1 MGQHIRQS
9 RGFTLIELAISF
21 TIIGLIIAG
30 FATGYKIYLQE
41 KFVAKQEENFNT
53 IRNAL
58 ATASLNGIKSSHG
71 IDLDDDGNF
80 NGTNERAFGAGD
92 RGLTLF
98 EKIDNNNDGDYTDPS
113 DSVQPIS
120 AYTNAAANSAIV
132 EYYYF
137 PQNTD
142 GDPIEHGQPIYG
154 YAFPCPA
161 PLNNAGTAGVP
172 YRNTDP
178 TIDLPSPFD
187 ADLPKGEATDCN
199 ASSLSDG
206 WNVGEGV
213 YKVEGINGG
222 EVIIGAVPYRALNIP
237 ESVTLDAQNN
247 KIFYAIS
254 TNMTVTGA
262 SFSSTGAQIE
272 VKPNAAITTGDG
284 DLAQFALFSA
294 GPDGA
299 GAWTKAGNE
308 YGVDCP
314 TSGAQRQNCDFT
326 DGVDSSDA
334 ASFLIMSQA
343 DSNDDD
349 ERFDDTIA
357 FTFTDGAESN
367 FFTRG
372 AASSGVQFDI
382 VNKTPGDLL
391 LSKSLIANETLKAQ
405 NSASIGTTTS
415 DTTLDVGGEI
425 KVGMTW
431 NDDGDG
437 NIEANEELA
446 CNNSTAGAIRYNSE
460 TKCVEFCDSNNWEP
474 ACEPGCLHNGTRV
487 DEGYFYE
494 DPPTSVI
501 TSQGCETTTTTTTV
515 RHTCAGSN
523 EWTESSNQQTSQD
536 SSGCGGNDRE
546 GDPGDRSGD
555 DRTDNNTGDNGPGT
569 TF

>member
-1 MGQHIRQS
+1 MQQNIRQS
-9 RGFTLIELAISF
+9 NGFTLIELAISF

-30 FATGYKIYLQE
+30 FAAGYRIYLEE
-41 KFVAKQEENFNT
+41 KFVAKQEKNFNT

-71 IDLDDDGNF
+71 IDLDDNGNF
-80 NGTNERAFGAGD
+80 SGTNERTFSAAD
-92 RGLTLF
+92 RGRILV
-98 EKIDNNNDGDYTDPS
+98 EKIDNNNDGDYTDAG
-113 DSVQPIS
+113 DSVTPIADYNS
-120 AYTNAAANSAIV
+120 AAANSTIV

-137 PQNTD
+137 PQDEGGNA
-142 GDPIEHGQPIYG
+142 IAHGQPIYG

-161 PLNNAGTAGVP
+161 PLNNGGTPGVP
-172 YRNTDP
+172 YTNAGP

-187 ADLPKGEATDCN
+187 DDLPKGEATDCD
-199 ASSLSDG
+199 ASSLTDG

-262 SFSSTGAQIE
+262 SLSSTGAQIE

-314 TSGAQRQNCDFT
+314 TSGVQRQNCDFT

-405 NSASIGTTTS
+405 NSASIGTNTNN
-415 DTTLDVGGEI
+415 TTLDVGGEI
-425 KVGMTW
+425 KVGMTGT
-431 NDDGDG
+431 DTDT
-437 NIEANEELA
+437 ASQLA
-446 CNNSTAGAIRYNSE
+446 CNTNTAGAIRYNNE
-460 TKCVEFCDSNNWEP
+460 TKCVEFCDSNDWQP
-474 ACEPGCLHNGTRV
+474 ACEPGCLYNGARV
-487 DEGYFYE
+487 DEGYFHE

-501 TSQGCETTTTTTTV
+501 TSSGCNAITTTTTV
-515 RHTCAGSN
+515 RHTCEGSN
-523 EWTESSNQQTSQD
+523 AWTESSSQQTNTD
-536 SSGCGGNDRE
+536 SSGCRRKE
-546 GDPGDRSGD
+546 K
-555 DRTDNNTGDNGPGT
+555 TGDSVDSNGDGT
-569 TF
+569 NDTDSRW